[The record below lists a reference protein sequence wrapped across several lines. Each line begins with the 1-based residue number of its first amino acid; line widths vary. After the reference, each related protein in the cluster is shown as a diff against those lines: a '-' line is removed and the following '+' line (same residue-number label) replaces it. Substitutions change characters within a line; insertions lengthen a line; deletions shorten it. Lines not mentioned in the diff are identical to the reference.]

1 MVRTRSFTITL
12 IICGLALIAGKAVA
26 DTTGVV
32 RGITVTDPTGPWGEP
47 SPSAVPKADRSNKRT
62 RIPSLQ
68 AIFTRDDKSF
78 AIMDDKEVAEG
89 SWIAGYRIRRITTN
103 YVYFTRNGKEYRLS
117 LFSSKIK
124 K

>member
-1 MVRTRSFTITL
+1 MVRKRAFAITFIFCSLSFIT
-12 IICGLALIAGKAVA
+12 GNAVA
-26 DTTGVV
+26 GNQGVV
-32 RGITVTDPTGPWGEP
+32 RGLTVTDPTGPWGDS
-47 SPSAVPKADRSNKRT
+47 SPSAVPKTGSSKKRP
-62 RIPSLQ
+62 RVPSLQ

-78 AIMDDKEVAEG
+78 AIMDDKEVTEG
-89 SWIAGYRIRRITTN
+89 SWISGYRIRRITTN

>member
-1 MVRTRSFTITL
+1 MVRTRSLTITL
-12 IICGLALIAGKAVA
+12 IICGLSLIAGNAAA
-26 DTTGVV
+26 DNKGSV
-32 RGITVTDPTGPWGEP
+32 RGVTVTDPTGPWGDL
-47 SPSAVPKADRSNKRT
+47 SLSAVPKADSAKKRP
-62 RIPSLQ
+62 RMPGLQ

-78 AIMDDKEVAEG
+78 AIMDDKEVTEG

-103 YVYFTRNGKEYRLS
+103 YVYFMRNGKEYRLS